1 MTAQAVA
8 FGLRTKYPLQAARAL
23 AFHRWLYWMGPWDG
37 TRVIDER
44 RTTRLTFWTEVCR
57 ALDTEL
63 SHVC

>member
-1 MTAQAVA
+1 M
-8 FGLRTKYPLQAARAL
+8 QAARAK

-37 TRVIDER
+37 TRVIDAR

-57 ALDTEL
+57 ALDTEP